1 MILCPDCLQHR
12 SRNLELE
19 LRTKALEMVVD
30 SAQGQHQV
38 ALLEMEKLRA
48 ELEARNGVLEWKAEE
63 DKRYKDYLLEQIG
76 FS

>member
-1 MILCPDCLQHR
+1 
-12 SRNLELE
+12 
-19 LRTKALEMVVD
+19 MVVD

-63 DKRYKDYLLEQIG
+63 DKRYKDYLREQIG
-76 FS
+76 FNRFRIFFSATICVSSLHDHIRAH

>member
-1 MILCPDCLQHR
+1 
-12 SRNLELE
+12 
-19 LRTKALEMVVD
+19 MVVD